1 MDDKLK
7 IFWNLDVL
15 VKMSRSKSDGP
26 SLRIEEN
33 ELKSKIKIHNLEI
46 EEIKTQSEEESYDTS
61 AEMAD
66 RNIEIITKKQ
76 LQTLKILLK
85 EKNSKLSELKET
97 ENNLYKNTSL
107 LRDTKI
113 SYEKYISSMQDR
125 IGEATEYDVIDRYN
139 ALIAETSE
147 KISNL
152 NETIKEESMT
162 YEDTQ
167 QEIIN
172 LTEEINN
179 IEEQIDKKKKLLAET
194 QSNLENKENYIDKTK
209 KEKNNKKIKELED
222 KISKLEKRVEEI
234 HNDPKYIETKIKDV
248 INNNED
254 PINAKDY
261 LVTLVNMVIDQPYI
275 NVPTDN
281 ALEEELLKAT
291 QARDTFA
298 NEIDQKSYNILE
310 AETPEKIR
318 IEFLKA
324 RIAKWKKELDELR
337 IKISA
342 VDKDQEFNYEE
353 KDQIINE
360 MIINMKKDLKE
371 FEKAY
376 NETPDINI
384 GAKASIKVALDEKR
398 EDVLEAEKI
407 ATAFRKD
414 ESDDIARTTRVI
426 KYECEQIKANIKNAE
441 VEIATIKN
449 RLTSK
454 KSGAIDI
461 TSRNKDKDK
470 LKELAQTVID
480 IKHRR
485 QFAETPLEIVK
496 RLEKDLKIN
505 IIDEINQELI
515 NATSTM
521 KEKDYNEYQ
530 EQKKEELFQEVIV
543 ETELNTENNAKRG
556 IKVITETQIAPP
568 QNVSS
573 EEIEEVI
580 DNKLENNDISSDLFT
595 DTSID
600 KIIEET
606 EKTTEFIEEN
616 QNENN
621 TAELMLETEEAPIK
635 EEIDEP
641 VIEIKK
647 EEPLIELQNEEPII
661 ELTSEENFA
670 NEEENLLD
678 IGAIVEAVQPK
689 EEPEQELSI
698 NSLFNENEENKI
710 RSEDLTSDL
719 DEYLNNLDKK
729 ES

>member
-33 ELKSKIKIHNLEI
+33 ELETKIKLYNLEI
-46 EEIKTQSEEESYDTS
+46 DEIKTQSEEESYDTS

-76 LQTLKILLK
+76 LQSLRALLK
-85 EKNSKLSELKET
+85 EKNAKLSELKET

-107 LRDTKI
+107 LRDTRT
-113 SYEKYISSMQDR
+113 SYEKYITSMQDR
-125 IGEATEYDVIDRYN
+125 ISEATEYDIIDRYN

-152 NETIKEESMT
+152 TEKIKEESST
-162 YEDTQ
+162 YENTQ
-167 QEIIN
+167 QEIIA
-172 LTEEINN
+172 LTEEITKL
-179 IEEQIDKKKKLLAET
+179 EEQIDKKKKLLAET
-194 QSNLENKENYIDKTK
+194 QANLENKENYIDKTK
-209 KEKNNKKIKELED
+209 KDKNNKKIKELEE
-222 KISKLEKRVEEI
+222 KIIKLEKRVAEI
-234 HNDPKYIETKIKDV
+234 HKDPKYIETKIKDI
-248 INNNED
+248 INNNEN

-261 LVTLVNMVIDQPYI
+261 LVDLVNMVIDQPYI

-298 NEIDQKSYNILE
+298 NEMDQKSYNILE

-324 RIAKWKKELDELR
+324 RIAKWEKELDELR
-337 IKISA
+337 VKISA

-353 KDQIINE
+353 KDHIINE

-426 KYECEQIKANIKNAE
+426 KYECEQIKTNIKNAE
-441 VEIATIKN
+441 AEIVTIKN

-505 IIDEINQELI
+505 IIDSINQGMI
-515 NATSTM
+515 NATSTIEE
-521 KEKDYNEYQ
+521 KNYDEYNTKDYDEVL
-530 EQKKEELFQEVIV
+530 EEVVV
-543 ETELNTENNAKRG
+543 ETDLSDESETKRG
-556 IKVITETQIAPP
+556 IKVVTETQIAPP
-568 QNVSS
+568 KNTIS
-573 EEIEEVI
+573 EEIEDVI
-580 DNKLENNDISSDLFT
+580 DNKLENNDISNDIFT
-595 DTSID
+595 NASID

-606 EKTTEFIEEN
+606 ENANNNLVEEN
-616 QNENN
+616 NDVSIDLSQP
-621 TAELMLETEEAPIK
+621 LEESTEEIK
-635 EEIDEP
+635 DI
-641 VIEIKK
+641 V
-647 EEPLIELQNEEPII
+647 
-661 ELTSEENFA
+661 END
-670 NEEENLLD
+670 EENLLD
-678 IGAIVEAVQPK
+678 IGAIIESVQPTV
-689 EEPEQELSI
+689 EPEQELSI
-698 NSLFNENEENKI
+698 NSLFNENEDKKI
-710 RSEDLTSDL
+710 SSEGLTSDL

>member
-33 ELKSKIKIHNLEI
+33 ELETKIKLYNLEI
-46 EEIKTQSEEESYDTS
+46 DEIKTQSEEESYDTS

-76 LQTLKILLK
+76 LQSLRALLK
-85 EKNSKLSELKET
+85 EKNAKLSELKET

-107 LRDTKI
+107 LRDTRT
-113 SYEKYISSMQDR
+113 SYEKYITSMQDR
-125 IGEATEYDVIDRYN
+125 ISEATEYDIIDRYN

-152 NETIKEESMT
+152 TEKIKEESST
-162 YEDTQ
+162 YENTQ
-167 QEIIN
+167 QEIIA
-172 LTEEINN
+172 LTEEITKL
-179 IEEQIDKKKKLLAET
+179 EEQIDKKKKLLAET
-194 QSNLENKENYIDKTK
+194 QANLENKENYIDKTK
-209 KEKNNKKIKELED
+209 KDKNNKKIKELEE
-222 KISKLEKRVEEI
+222 KIIKLEKRVAEI
-234 HNDPKYIETKIKDV
+234 HKDPKYIETKIKDI
-248 INNNED
+248 INNNEN

-261 LVTLVNMVIDQPYI
+261 LVDLVNMVIDQPYI

-298 NEIDQKSYNILE
+298 NEMDQKSYNILE

-324 RIAKWKKELDELR
+324 RIAKWEKELDELR
-337 IKISA
+337 VKISA

-353 KDQIINE
+353 KDHIINE

-426 KYECEQIKANIKNAE
+426 KYECEQIKTNIKNAE
-441 VEIATIKN
+441 AEIVTIKN

-505 IIDEINQELI
+505 IIDSINQGMI
-515 NATSTM
+515 NATSTIEE
-521 KEKDYNEYQ
+521 KNYDEYNTKDYDEVL
-530 EQKKEELFQEVIV
+530 EEVVV
-543 ETELNTENNAKRG
+543 ETDLRDESETKRG
-556 IKVITETQIAPP
+556 IKVVTETQIAPP
-568 QNVSS
+568 KNTIS
-573 EEIEEVI
+573 EEIEDVI
-580 DNKLENNDISSDLFT
+580 DNKLENNDISNDIFT
-595 DTSID
+595 NASID

-606 EKTTEFIEEN
+606 ENANNNLVEEN
-616 QNENN
+616 NDVSIDLSQP
-621 TAELMLETEEAPIK
+621 LEESTEEIK
-635 EEIDEP
+635 DI
-641 VIEIKK
+641 V
-647 EEPLIELQNEEPII
+647 
-661 ELTSEENFA
+661 END
-670 NEEENLLD
+670 EENLLD
-678 IGAIVEAVQPK
+678 IGAIIESVQPTV
-689 EEPEQELSI
+689 EPEQELSI
-698 NSLFNENEENKI
+698 NSLFNENEDKKI
-710 RSEDLTSDL
+710 SSEGLTSDL